1 MFRNLN
7 SRLLLSY
14 VVIVLVCLAVVGL
27 GLLVFV
33 RTSPLWTNAVFV
45 RLEAA
50 ARQAMVSLQEAGPL
64 AKLPPERLRALLTQ
78 AAEEQGVRN
87 LVLDAEGTVRFDSQ
101 GAWEGRT
108 LDVRAEQLEDLARAR
123 SVRGYSRG
131 TFSAPAGSS
140 VGGRWAFVGHG
151 VAAPG
156 GGQHTI
162 LFVSPQGRLLML
174 AWFAENLLPPLV
186 QAGAV
191 ALVLSILLAFLVS
204 RSVVAPLRRVAGAA
218 EAIARGESDTRAAV
232 SGPSEVRSLARS
244 FNAMAD
250 QADVDRASAEAA
262 QQSQRDFVASVSH
275 ELKTPLTSIQGFS
288 QALLD
293 GTASTPE
300 TIARAA
306 RVIHEEANRMRR
318 MVDELLILARFDAG
332 QLVMAR
338 HPVELVALVRGCAEK
353 LAPQMEEAGVALE
366 LDVADCSGPSE
377 HLFVSGDADRLAQ
390 VFGNLLDNAVAH
402 TPAGGRVTVAAR
414 RIEAAHAVEVA
425 VTDTGEGI
433 PAEDL
438 PRVFERFYQVD
449 KARQHSR
456 GAGLGLAITNEIVS
470 AHGGT
475 ITVESVE
482 GLGSKFT
489 VRLPERA
496 GSTDTT
502 VAKRRPKGLTPL
514 RRD

>member
-1 MFRNLN
+1 
-7 SRLLLSY
+7 
-14 VVIVLVCLAVVGL
+14 
-27 GLLVFV
+27 
-33 RTSPLWTNAVFV
+33 
-45 RLEAA
+45 
-50 ARQAMVSLQEAGPL
+50 
-64 AKLPPERLRALLTQ
+64 LRALLAQT
-78 AAEEQGVRN
+78 AEEQGVRN

-108 LDVRAEQLEDLARAR
+108 LIVRPEQSGDIARAR
-123 SVRGYSRG
+123 GVRRYFRG
-131 TFSAPAGSS
+131 TFSAPAGASI
-140 VGGRWAFVGHG
+140 GGRWVFVGHM

-162 LFVSPQGRLLML
+162 LFIAPQGRLLML

-191 ALVLSILLAFLVS
+191 ALVLSILLALLVS

-218 EAIARGESDTRAAV
+218 EAIARGESDTRAPV

-244 FNAMAD
+244 FNVMAG
-250 QADVDRASAEAA
+250 QVEAA
-262 QQSQRDFVASVSH
+262 QQSQRDFVANVSH

-300 TIARAA
+300 PVARAA
-306 RVIHEEANRMRR
+306 RVVHEEANRMRR
-318 MVDELLILARFDAG
+318 MVDELLVLARFDAG

-338 HPVELVALVRGCAEK
+338 HPVELGALLRGCAEK

-366 LDVADCSGPSE
+366 LDVSE
-377 HLFVSGDADRLAQ
+377 HLVVTGDADRLAQ

-402 TPAGGRVTVAAR
+402 MPAGGRVTAAAR
-414 RIEAAHAVEVA
+414 RIEGAHVVEVA

-449 KARQHSR
+449 KARRHSR

-489 VRLPERA
+489 VRLPARA

-502 VAKRRPKGLTPL
+502 VAKRRCRGLTPL
-514 RRD
+514 PRD